1 MRDLFRPARRV
12 GGGNGTKFS
21 LLAQNGSKSG
31 FWGVLGEFCTGW
43 AADPGRQGDVC
54 CPARPDVGASVKELA
69 LRAHNGQ
76 KLAFDGALGEFFAD
90 QQSWDPAG
98 RVVLRRGPGSRV
110 LLLAPLTRSCAAK
123 PH

>member
-21 LLAQNGSKSG
+21 LLAQNGPKSV

-54 CPARPDVGASVKELA
+54 CPARPDVGASAK
-69 LRAHNGQ
+69 
-76 KLAFDGALGEFFAD
+76 KFT
-90 QQSWDPAG
+90 
-98 RVVLRRGPGSRV
+98 LRRSWMQRGTRGWLRCGV
-110 LLLAPLTRSCAAK
+110 LQ
-123 PH
+123 H